1 MYFDRTASVAYR
13 RFSET
18 RVREEGV
25 DLSDCIGKLRGLD
38 GCMRLDINLKRI
50 KQELGNLDFSDSDCS
65 ARLA

>member
-1 MYFDRTASVAYR
+1 MAYR

-18 RVREEGV
+18 RVRENGV
-25 DLSDCIGKLRGLD
+25 DLSDCIGKLRLD

-50 KQELGNLDFSDSDCS
+50 KQELGSLNFSDSDCS